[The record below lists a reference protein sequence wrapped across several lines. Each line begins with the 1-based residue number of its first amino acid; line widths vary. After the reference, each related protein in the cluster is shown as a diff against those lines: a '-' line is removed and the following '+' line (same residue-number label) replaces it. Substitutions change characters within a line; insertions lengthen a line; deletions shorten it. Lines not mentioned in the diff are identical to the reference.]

1 MGAAVPLPTSVAIPR
16 CQSMLEN
23 VSMFMRCLTRSIQV
37 INHNVESSQKEIIW
51 KKLFNRGTGTEAA
64 CGSARACSVL
74 QLLKHEQSFAPVNFI
89 RKTLILLLCSSF
101 SHVSLNYSMLLCRGE
116 ARRLR
121 TPDEYSA
128 VTL

>member
-64 CGSARACSVL
+64 CGSA
-74 QLLKHEQSFAPVNFI
+74 
-89 RKTLILLLCSSF
+89 SSF